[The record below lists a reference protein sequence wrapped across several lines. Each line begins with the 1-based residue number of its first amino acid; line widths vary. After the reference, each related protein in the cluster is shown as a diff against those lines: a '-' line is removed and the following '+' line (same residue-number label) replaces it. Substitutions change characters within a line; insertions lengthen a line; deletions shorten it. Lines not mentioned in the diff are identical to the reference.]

1 MTRQVIDTT
10 TDHGTYRGD
19 PGKTAFEK
27 ANGNFE
33 ELYRLYQPAANRLG
47 YFDGSGN
54 PAFTT
59 LTAAARAL
67 LDDADVQTM
76 RATLGLGSAALVAAL
91 GSVGN
96 GDITEYIANANGQCW
111 RFVNGLQL
119 CKHIFNVVGP
129 TQAFGALFISPSA
142 ATWTFPALFVGEQPI
157 IIPQNSA
164 ESVWALGG
172 TGPNQNA
179 NALFRCIYPASL
191 GSTQTVTGMAIGRWK

>member
-1 MTRQVIDTT
+1 MSQQLIDQTT
-10 TDHGTYRGD
+10 NNGGYIGD
-19 PGKTAFEK
+19 DASTAFK
-27 ANGNFE
+27 KINVNFT
-33 ELYRLYQPAANRLG
+33 ELYQLFQPGANRIG
-47 YFDGSGN
+47 YFDQNSK
-54 PAFTT
+54 PAFTA
-59 LTAAARAL
+59 LTAAARSL
-67 LDDADVQTM
+67 LDDADVPAM
-76 RATLGLGSAALVAAL
+76 RTTLGLGSASLVAAL
-91 GSVGN
+91 GSVAN

-111 RFVNGLQL
+111 RFLNGLQL

-157 IIPQNSA
+157 ILPQNSA